1 MSSKPSLSALMK
13 RAAHG
18 PSAEPGIEAAAP
30 ATPEQAAPVAVAT
43 TPALALVPQ
52 SAAPAPQATPA
63 VIAPQLPASSRA
75 APRGGKAPLSVWVT
89 PEARR
94 TLRQLAAEQD
104 RTIESLMAEGLNDLF
119 QKHQK
124 PRLA

>member
-18 PSAEPGIEAAAP
+18 PSPEPGIEVVTPIAP
-30 ATPEQAAPVAVAT
+30 IQSQPSQPAPT
-43 TPALALVPQ
+43 IALVP
-52 SAAPAPQATPA
+52 PAPMPA
-63 VIAPQLPASSRA
+63 PVPVAPRAEIAPKA
-75 APRGGKAPLSVWVT
+75 RGRNAKKPLSVWVT

-104 RTIESLMAEGLNDLF
+104 RTIESLISEGLNDLF
-119 QKHQK
+119 QKYQK

>member
-1 MSSKPSLSALMK
+1 MSAKPSLSALMK

-18 PSAEPGIEAAAP
+18 PAPIDTPDMAEP
-30 ATPEQAAPVAVAT
+30 
-43 TPALALVPQ
+43 
-52 SAAPAPQATPA
+52 PAP
-63 VIAPQLPASSRA
+63 PQLVVAPPIAEARAPLPIPQLFDTPKTASRTA
-75 APRGGKAPLSVWVT
+75 KKPLSVWVT

-104 RTIESLMAEGLNDLF
+104 RTIESMIGEGLNDLF
-119 QKHQK
+119 QKYQK

>member
-18 PSAEPGIEAAAP
+18 PAPEAEM
-30 ATPEQAAPVAVAT
+30 
-43 TPALALVPQ
+43 
-52 SAAPAPQATPA
+52 APAPTPVPTPA
-63 VIAPQLPASSRA
+63 PIALVAPAPAPAAVPQPTPVQPPAA
-75 APRGGKAPLSVWVT
+75 EQKQAGRGNKKPLSVWVT

-94 TLRQLAAEQD
+94 TLKQLAAEQD
-104 RTIESLMAEGLNDLF
+104 RTIESLIGEGLNDLF
-119 QKHQK
+119 QKYQK

>member
-18 PSAEPGIEAAAP
+18 PSAEPVVETPAP
-30 ATPEQAAPVAVAT
+30 APA
-43 TPALALVPQ
+43 PALALVPPPASTAPQ
-52 SAAPAPQATPA
+52 VEPIVAVPQPNAAPRAPA
-63 VIAPQLPASSRA
+63 
-75 APRGGKAPLSVWVT
+75 RGGKAPLSVWVT

>member
-1 MSSKPSLSALMK
+1 MSTKPSLSALMK

-18 PSAEPGIEAAAP
+18 PAPEAEAP
-30 ATPEQAAPVAVAT
+30 APVLAPVASAPAIALVAPAPVAT
-43 TPALALVPQ
+43 APAVVPALAQVP
-52 SAAPAPQATPA
+52 PPQTAEMRT
-63 VIAPQLPASSRA
+63 SGRN
-75 APRGGKAPLSVWVT
+75 GKKPLSVWVT

-104 RTIESLMAEGLNDLF
+104 RTIESLIGEGLNDLF
-119 QKHQK
+119 QKYQK

>member
-1 MSSKPSLSALMK
+1 MSTKPSLSALMK

-18 PSAEPGIEAAAP
+18 PAP
-30 ATPEQAAPVAVAT
+30 AETPDMAV
-43 TPALALVPQ
+43 
-52 SAAPAPQATPA
+52 APAPLLATPHQFVLA
-63 VIAPQLPASSRA
+63 QPIAETRAPLPPQQILETARA
-75 APRGGKAPLSVWVT
+75 ASRTAKKPLSVWVT

-104 RTIESLMAEGLNDLF
+104 RTIESMIGEGLNDLF
-119 QKHQK
+119 QKYQK

>member
-1 MSSKPSLSALMK
+1 MSTKPSLSALMK

-18 PSAEPGIEAAAP
+18 PAPEAEAP
-30 ATPEQAAPVAVAT
+30 APVLAPVAPAPAIALVAPTPVVAT
-43 TPALALVPQ
+43 APV
-52 SAAPAPQATPA
+52 AAPPPIPVAPIKA
-63 VIAPQLPASSRA
+63 IEMRSSGRN
-75 APRGGKAPLSVWVT
+75 GKKPLSVWVT

-104 RTIESLMAEGLNDLF
+104 RTIESLIGEGLNDLF
-119 QKHQK
+119 QKYQK

>member
-1 MSSKPSLSALMK
+1 MK

-18 PSAEPGIEAAAP
+18 PAPESEAPAPSPAPVP
-30 ATPEQAAPVAVAT
+30 ATPTIALVAPAPVVATAPVAAPPPTPVA
-43 TPALALVPQ
+43 PI
-52 SAAPAPQATPA
+52 QAGEMR
-63 VIAPQLPASSRA
+63 SSGRN
-75 APRGGKAPLSVWVT
+75 GKKPLSVWVT

-104 RTIESLMAEGLNDLF
+104 RTIESLIGEGLNDLF
-119 QKHQK
+119 QKYQK

>member
-1 MSSKPSLSALMK
+1 MSTKPSLSALMK

-18 PSAEPGIEAAAP
+18 PAPEAEAP
-30 ATPEQAAPVAVAT
+30 AQQSVHVPAVPAIALVAPPPIAATPVAVQVS
-43 TPALALVPQ
+43 P
-52 SAAPAPQATPA
+52 SAAQTQAGEVRSA
-63 VIAPQLPASSRA
+63 GRN
-75 APRGGKAPLSVWVT
+75 GKKPLSVWVT

-104 RTIESLMAEGLNDLF
+104 RTIESLIGEGLNDLF
-119 QKHQK
+119 QKYQK

>member
-1 MSSKPSLSALMK
+1 MSTKPSLSALMK

-18 PSAEPGIEAAAP
+18 PAPIDTPDMAEPPASPAP
-30 ATPEQAAPVAVAT
+30 PQLVVAQPVAEAR
-43 TPALALVPQ
+43 
-52 SAAPAPQATPA
+52 APLPM
-63 VIAPQLPASSRA
+63 PQLLDTPKAASRTA
-75 APRGGKAPLSVWVT
+75 KKPLSVWVT

-104 RTIESLMAEGLNDLF
+104 RTIESMIGEGLNDLF
-119 QKHQK
+119 QKYQK

>member
-18 PSAEPGIEAAAP
+18 PSAEPIVETPAP
-30 ATPEQAAPVAVAT
+30 TPA
-43 TPALALVPQ
+43 PALALVPPPV
-52 SAAPAPQATPA
+52 APARQVDPVAIASQPEAKPRTPT
-63 VIAPQLPASSRA
+63 
-75 APRGGKAPLSVWVT
+75 RGGKAPLSVWVT

>member
-18 PSAEPGIEAAAP
+18 PSAETVVETPTQALTPAP
-30 ATPEQAAPVAVAT
+30 A
-43 TPALALVPQ
+43 PALALVPTP
-52 SAAPAPQATPA
+52 AAPAPQTEPVMAATQPNATPR
-63 VIAPQLPASSRA
+63 APT
-75 APRGGKAPLSVWVT
+75 RGGKAPLSVWVT

-94 TLRQLAAEQD
+94 TLRQLAAEHD

>member
-18 PSAEPGIEAAAP
+18 PSAEPVVETPVPTSPP
-30 ATPEQAAPVAVAT
+30 A
-43 TPALALVPQ
+43 PALALVP
-52 SAAPAPQATPA
+52 SPAAAAPQVEPIVAVPQPN
-63 VIAPQLPASSRA
+63 A
-75 APRGGKAPLSVWVT
+75 APRAPARGGKAPLSVWVT

>member
-1 MSSKPSLSALMK
+1 MK

-18 PSAEPGIEAAAP
+18 PAPESEAPVPSPVPAPVTPAIALVAP
-30 ATPEQAAPVAVAT
+30 APAPVATAPVAV
-43 TPALALVPQ
+43 PPPMPV
-52 SAAPAPQATPA
+52 APIQASEMR
-63 VIAPQLPASSRA
+63 SSGRN
-75 APRGGKAPLSVWVT
+75 GKKPLSVWVT

-104 RTIESLMAEGLNDLF
+104 RTIESLIGEGLNDLF
-119 QKHQK
+119 QKYQK